1 MAQLSI
7 TVGRVLLGLYFLMP
21 GLMKMAGPAET
32 IAYMESHAIPF
43 AAPLMWFSAS
53 VNILGGL
60 ALVAGR
66 HVRLVAFGFVIY
78 VLLVN
83 FMLHDFWTMSEDMVE
98 RETQNFFKNLGIAAG
113 LLVLAGS
120 ATARPLSMS
129 GWWRSDKWCVQPNGS
144 SDWSDNPVPDHE

>member
-1 MAQLSI
+1 MGQLSI
-7 TVGRVLLGLYFLMP
+7 TIGRVLLGLYFLMP

-60 ALVAGR
+60 ALIAGR
-66 HVRLVAFGFVIY
+66 HVRLVAYGCAIY

-83 FMLHDFWTMSEDMVE
+83 FMLHDFWTMGPDIVE
-98 RETQNFFKNLGIAAG
+98 RETQNFFKNTGILAG
-113 LLVLAGS
+113 LLVLAGT
-120 ATARPLSMS
+120 ATNRPLSLAS
-129 GWWRSDKWCVQPNGS
+129 WWRSDKSVGG
-144 SDWSDNPVPDHE
+144 